1 MLFSKKL
8 KQAKQTNK
16 ILLEENIKISLDD
29 FNVESAINSV
39 GDLLVKSNYVD
50 QAYVDAMHKRN
61 TSLSVF
67 LGNYLAVPHGE
78 FEAKQYIKH
87 SGVSVL
93 MLPNGMDWQG
103 NKVHFVVGLAGKGE
117 EHMEILSNIA
127 DVFQEEEKVLSLVK
141 NQSIDEI
148 YKIFSKGGL
157 Q

>member
-1 MLFSKKL
+1 MLFSK
-8 KQAKQTNK
+8 QTKQTK
-16 ILLEENIKISLDD
+16 QILIKENIVISWDN
-29 FNVESAINSV
+29 FSVESAINKV
-39 GDLLVKSNYVD
+39 GDLLVKSNYVN

-78 FEAKQYIKH
+78 FEAKQHILH
-87 SGVSVL
+87 SGISVL
-93 MLPNGMDWQG
+93 FLPNGMDWQG

-127 DVFQEEEKVLSLVK
+127 EVFQEEENVLSLVK

-148 YKIFSKGGL
+148 YKIFSKGDL